1 MKNVG
6 IVCIALIWLAGC
18 ASNQSDLIAQPQD
31 KQKQVAALVDLG
43 VGYLKNG
50 EYTRAKEYLNHALEI
65 DPRSASAHT
74 ALALV
79 FNLQQ
84 EFDQAGKQYRLA
96 LRSDPKF
103 TRARMNYGA
112 FLANQGQYKEAIE
125 QLEIASRDQF
135 YVERPTVFENLG
147 ICYLHVKEKKKA
159 ENAFVKSIALNPRQ
173 PNALLEL
180 AEIRYGQQQYVS
192 SRDLYRQFEK
202 VSRDNA
208 RSLYLCVRL
217 AKVFR
222 DSDREASCAMALR
235 NIYPASPQFKQ
246 YQKMVGK

>member
-6 IVCIALIWLAGC
+6 ILCIVVFWLAGC
-18 ASNQSDLIAQPQD
+18 ASNQTDLVTQPQD

-50 EYTRAKEYLNHALEI
+50 EYTRAKENLNHALEI
-65 DPRSASAHT
+65 DPRSAPAHA

-79 FNLQQ
+79 FNFEQ
-84 EFDQAGKQYRLA
+84 EYNQAAKQYRLA

-103 TRARMNYGA
+103 TRARMNYGV
-112 FLANQGQYKEAIE
+112 FLYTQGHYNKAID
-125 QLEIASRDQF
+125 QLEIAAEDQF

-147 ICYLHVKEKKKA
+147 ICYLHVGEKKKA
-159 ENAFVKSIALNPRQ
+159 EDAFVKSVALNPRQ
-173 PNALLEL
+173 PRALLGL
-180 AEIRYGQQQYVS
+180 AEIRYDQQDYAS

-208 RSLYLCVRL
+208 RSLWLCVRL
-217 AKVFR
+217 SKVFR
-222 DSDREASCAMALR
+222 DSDRQASCAMALR